1 MAYRTRN
8 ITLFCRL
15 IPKMPSCELEVCDIE
30 DAVKKDDL
38 TPNDCITKRSTVL
51 PKARARS
58 AKNGCIES
66 PVGDSII
73 PGTQKIYIKTWG
85 CSHNNSDG
93 EYMAGQLAA
102 YGYKITGNLIIIRG
116 FNKHRRLTKCV
127 GYFAHKSWLLFFQ
140 KEEVTSKPKNIS

>member
-1 MAYRTRN
+1 MLVLVYGLQNKEYNFILQFNTK
-8 ITLFCRL
+8 
-15 IPKMPSCELEVCDIE
+15 KMLSCELEVCDIE

-38 TPNDCITKRSTVL
+38 TPNDRITKRDAVL

-102 YGYKITGNLIIIRG
+102 YGYKITGNFVIMIIIIIMIMK
-116 FNKHRRLTKCV
+116 KHLVIMTT
-127 GYFAHKSWLLFFQ
+127 F
-140 KEEVTSKPKNIS
+140 